1 MTKYRLSKLAKA
13 DLSSIRDYTKRKHG
27 ARQCALYLHDLTA
40 CFRALAEH
48 PGLGTA
54 CDAIRPGLRRQQQ
67 GRHIV
72 FFVTKPYG
80 VRIMRV
86 LHKRMDQEHD
96 FTAEEDL

>member
-1 MTKYRLSKLAKA
+1 
-13 DLSSIRDYTKRKHG
+13 
-27 ARQCALYLHDLTA
+27 
-40 CFRALAEH
+40 
-48 PGLGTA
+48 
-54 CDAIRPGLRRQQQ
+54 
-67 GRHIV
+67 V